1 MDPATSFLWQGR
13 LCSDTDLGIKIREL
27 PVSIIRGLALRADPD
42 RIFDAADSIGGRL
55 LKGDC
60 LQLIEDLQ
68 QVGLSGTDTR
78 ASLLEVGQILLRSCL
93 ERKYGVNLVKIGPSG
108 YAGSTMRQMSLK
120 AGCPWARFCTSH
132 RETLRHR
139 AV

>member
-13 LCSDTDLGIKIREL
+13 LCSDTDLWIKIREL
-27 PVSIIRGLALRADPD
+27 PASIIRGLALRADPD

-60 LQLIEDLQ
+60 PQLIEDLQ
-68 QVGLSGTDTR
+68 QAGLSETDTR

-93 ERKYGVNLVKIGPSG
+93 EPKVRRELGEDRSFRLSF
-108 YAGSTMRQMSLK
+108 K
-120 AGCPWARFCTSH
+120 AHCR
-132 RETLRHR
+132 
-139 AV
+139 